1 MLLRPLLSCDH
12 EPLAAL
18 LQRIEAFNAEEFGV
32 ALELID
38 ETLQNPERSTY
49 RFIVAVEEREENE
62 KAYFGYVCF
71 GPTPMTR
78 HTYDLYWI
86 VVDPDQ
92 RGKGIGRE
100 LLRALTATLSHNGGR
115 ILRVETSSSE
125 MYRSAKDFYKRA
137 GFVEGGR
144 IPNFYKDR
152 DDLIIYYKVVQ
163 PVDSG

>member
-1 MLLRPLLSCDH
+1 
-12 EPLAAL
+12 LAAL
-18 LQRIEAFNAEEFGV
+18 LQRIEAFNAEEVGV
-32 ALELID
+32 AVELID
-38 ETLQNPERSTY
+38 ETLQNRERSTY
-49 RFIVAVEEREENE
+49 RFIVALEEGEEDE

-100 LLRALTATLSHNGGR
+100 LMRALTATLAHNGGR

-125 MYRSAKDFYKRA
+125 MYRSAKGFYKRA

-144 IPNFYKDR
+144 IPNFYKDH
-152 DDLIIYYKVVQ
+152 DDLIIYYKVVE

>member
-1 MLLRPLLSCDH
+1 MPCDR

-18 LQRIEAFNAEEFGV
+18 LQRIETFNAEEVGV
-32 ALELID
+32 AVELID
-38 ETLQNPERSTY
+38 ETLQNRERSTY
-49 RFIVAVEEREENE
+49 RFIVALEEGEEDE

-100 LLRALTATLSHNGGR
+100 LMRALTATLAHNGGR

-125 MYRSAKDFYKRA
+125 MYRSAKGFYKRA

-144 IPNFYKDR
+144 IPNFYKDH
-152 DDLIIYYKVVQ
+152 DDLIIYYKAVE

>member
-1 MLLRPLLSCDH
+1 M
-12 EPLAAL
+12 A
-18 LQRIEAFNAEEFGV
+18 V
-32 ALELID
+32 ELID
-38 ETLQNPERSTY
+38 ETLQNRERSTY
-49 RFIVAVEEREENE
+49 RFIVALEEGEEDE

-100 LLRALTATLSHNGGR
+100 LMRALTATLAHNGGR

-125 MYRSAKDFYKRA
+125 MYRSAKGFYKRA

-144 IPNFYKDR
+144 IPNFYKDH
-152 DDLIIYYKVVQ
+152 DDLIIYYKAVE